1 MDSMSYILFICIAVP
16 LGMMLIPIEKE
27 SRKIVVAL
35 LMGMFLCLFV
45 SEVNG
50 LLLRLT
56 KSTMLYLTTNV
67 TPITEEF
74 VKVLP
79 VIYYAYVF
87 SDDKRSVTTV
97 AFATGV
103 GFAMLENIIILMQNL
118 MSANFFFAMIRGF
131 STGLMHS
138 ITTMLV
144 ASFVPY
150 IHEKKKLFL
159 CGVLCSFN
167 LAVVFHSVFNLL
179 VEAGSAV
186 ANYIGY
192 FLPVSIYLV
201 LNVFILKKFAKK
213 AKTNDSNTGG
223 EGIA

>member
-16 LGMMLIPIEKE
+16 LAMMLVPIEKK

-35 LMGMFLCLFV
+35 LMGMFCCLFV

-56 KSTMLYLTTNV
+56 KSTTLYFTTNV
-67 TPITEEF
+67 TPFTEEL

-79 VIYYAYVF
+79 VIYYASVF
-87 SDDKRSVTTV
+87 SDDRKSVTTV

-103 GFAMLENIIILMQNL
+103 GFAMLENIIILTQHIATVNL
-118 MSANFFFAMIRGF
+118 MFAIIRGF

-138 ITTMLV
+138 ISTMLI
-144 ASFVPY
+144 ANYIPY
-150 IHEKKKLFL
+150 IHKKKKLYL
-159 CGVLCSFN
+159 CGTLCNFN

-179 VEAGSAV
+179 VEADSV
-186 ANYIGY
+186 IANRLGYI
-192 FLPVSIYLV
+192 LPISIYLIINIFV
-201 LNVFILKKFAKK
+201 YKKVVK
-213 AKTNDSNTGG
+213 DSNRKLFNRRQK
-223 EGIA
+223 IN